1 MVNDSLPGEQPVK
14 PHALGPRNPTD
25 WDQLQAQLP
34 MVDQVIRAAELR
46 WGVGR
51 LETLITPDT
60 LLRWKRGFGEWR
72 EAIVAGDLDA
82 VRVLAPKIVGAL
94 KFMQGEAERLGHKP
108 LDPNTWE
115 AATDDGRL
123 FVFTRTQA
131 EANAVAADH
140 RDKEV
145 WSIDEVVRILE
156 RYRQVSEIK
165 RAFPGAAVERL
176 TARPESFASDFAKE
190 PYLLNALHGEAE
202 FSK

>member
-1 MVNDSLPGEQPVK
+1 MKSRP
-14 PHALGPRNPTD
+14 LGPKDPAGY
-25 WDQLQAQLP
+25 DQLQSHLP
-34 MVDQVIRAAELR
+34 MVDQAIRAAELR

-60 LLRWKRGFGEWR
+60 LLRWKRGYGEWR
-72 EAIVAGDLDA
+72 DAIIDGNLDR
-82 VRVLAPKIVGAL
+82 VRDLAPKIVGAL
-94 KFMQGEAERLGHKP
+94 KFMQAEAERLGHKP

-115 AATDDGRL
+115 AADSGGHVY
-123 FVFTRTQA
+123 VFTRTQA

-145 WSIDEVVRILE
+145 WSIDEVVRILS

-165 RAFPGAAVERL
+165 RAFPGATVERL

-190 PYLLNALHGEAE
+190 DPHLLNALHGEEA